1 MTLQNRIAFVT
12 GANRGI
18 GRALTEALLA
28 AGAAKVYAAARNPGS
43 LPDFGDSRVVPVTLD
58 ITDPSQVADAAG
70 FADDVDLLINNAGV
84 LSFGGLADAAA
95 DDLRRDMEVNYFG
108 TLDVVRAFLP
118 TLKRSGN
125 ADIVNVASIVSFV
138 SFPMLGGYSASKAAL
153 YSVTQGL
160 RTELAPLGI
169 RVHSVNPGPI
179 DTDMAADIEMD
190 KTSPEET
197 ARNIL
202 TGIETGNGDIFPD
215 PAGEQMFG
223 VWRDDYRQLEAN
235 VAAMAAENQ

>member
-1 MTLQNRIAFVT
+1 MTLKNRIAFVT

-179 DTDMAADIEMD
+179 DTDMNPGESALADALRAQVPLGRYG
-190 KTSPEET
+190 TSEE
-197 ARNIL
+197 
-202 TGIETGNGDIFPD
+202 
-215 PAGEQMFG
+215 
-223 VWRDDYRQLEAN
+223 
-235 VAAMAAENQ
+235 VAALTAFLAGPEAGFITGARMIIDGGLTA